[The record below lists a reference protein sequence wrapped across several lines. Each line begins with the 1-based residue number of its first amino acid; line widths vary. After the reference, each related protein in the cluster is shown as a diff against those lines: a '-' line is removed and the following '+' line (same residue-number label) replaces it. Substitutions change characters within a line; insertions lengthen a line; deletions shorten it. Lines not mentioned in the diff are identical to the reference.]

1 MALSHILDL
10 TLKNSKIAKLD
21 LFIKFQFI
29 LMYEYY
35 FALKCLQL
43 MYYNFLFV
51 FQALEF
57 ANNSEIVCQQN
68 FRNSKIDRIID
79 RIFKLNAGQFLP
91 KRSLQNMRL
100 RSKTKNEPENLNKV
114 KCFS

>member
-1 MALSHILDL
+1 M
-10 TLKNSKIAKLD
+10 
-21 LFIKFQFI
+21 LFIKFQFV

-43 MYYNFLFV
+43 IYYNFLFV

-79 RIFKLNAGQFLP
+79 RIFKLNVGLIP
-91 KRSLQNMRL
+91 YKKIS
-100 RSKTKNEPENLNKV
+100 TKYAFNTAFKSGLGSG
-114 KCFS
+114 FY